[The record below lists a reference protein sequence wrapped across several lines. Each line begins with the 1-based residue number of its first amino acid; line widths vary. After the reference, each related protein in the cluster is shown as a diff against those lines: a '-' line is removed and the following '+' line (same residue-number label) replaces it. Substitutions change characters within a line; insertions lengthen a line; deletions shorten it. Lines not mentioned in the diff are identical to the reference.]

1 MNLLRN
7 WLRWYDQKLFVAP
20 YATQMV
26 TNGPLWGIGDLSAQW
41 MENTRRRQKKPIDWI
56 RVARFSAYGFC
67 VAGPLFAW
75 WYGYIEQRFVHLKL
89 KGAWTKYLTAKIGFD
104 QVRLEFE
111 SPFLR
116 LRVLNSA
123 RFLALLLTHAF

>member
-1 MNLLRN
+1 M
-7 WLRWYDQKLFVAP
+7 AP

-41 MENTRRRQKKPIDWI
+41 MENTRRKQKKPIDWL
-56 RVARFSAYGFC
+56 RVARFSAYGFV

-75 WYGYIEQRFVHLKL
+75 WYNYIEHRFVHLKL

-104 QVRLEFE
+104 QVRIEFE
-111 SPFLR
+111 CTFLR
-116 LRVLNSA
+116 LCVL
-123 RFLALLLTHAF
+123 FLDHFTTFLRLQVL